1 MKPLIVFSGIDSAGK
16 STQIDLLRKHY
27 LTNIIRHKVIWSR
40 GGYTTG
46 FETIK
51 NIMRFFFRKKLPDPG
66 RNKNRQEMFD
76 KKSVSKIWY
85 LFAMLDLIRLYAI
98 TFRIY
103 RFFGVTIIADRY
115 LWDTYV
121 DYKMSLK
128 NINLEKS
135 ILWKLAVFLSPKTDK
150 SILLF
155 VSPEVSFQRSIDKS
169 EPHFD
174 SLEVRKSR
182 IEIYTKLAS
191 NHKWNL
197 TLNTEISDVNM
208 TFSSIKE
215 CIYGI

>member
-27 LTNIIRHKVIWSR
+27 LTNKIRHKVIRSR
-40 GGYTTG
+40 GGYTSG

-51 NIMRFFFRKKLPDPG
+51 NILRFFFRKKLPDPG

-85 LFAMLDLIRLYAI
+85 MFAMLDLIRLYSI
-98 TFRIY
+98 TFRFY
-103 RFFGVTIIADRY
+103 RFFGFTIIADRY

-121 DYKMSLK
+121 DFKMSLK

-135 ILWKLAVFLSPKTDK
+135 ILWKLAVLVSPKTDK

-155 VSPEVSFQRSIDKS
+155 VSPEVSFQRSIDKK
-169 EPHFD
+169 EPQFD
-174 SLEVRKSR
+174 SLYVRKLR
-182 IEIYTKLAS
+182 IEIYQDLA
-191 NHKWNL
+191 NNKKWQL
-197 TLNTEISDVNM
+197 ILNTEYVDANT
-208 TFSSIKE
+208 TFKRIE
-215 CIYGI
+215 GHLYGI